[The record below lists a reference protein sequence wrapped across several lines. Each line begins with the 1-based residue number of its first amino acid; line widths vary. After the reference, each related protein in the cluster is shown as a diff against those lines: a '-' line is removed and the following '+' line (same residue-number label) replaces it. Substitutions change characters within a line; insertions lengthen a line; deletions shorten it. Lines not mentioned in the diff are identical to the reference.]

1 MQPNSEPTFIKIG
14 GLENAIEAQLI
25 GSILDQ
31 REIPHRIQSF
41 YDTAYDGLFQVQK
54 GWGALYAPA
63 AYKLEIRQVIDDV
76 RSNVFY
82 NDNDD

>member
-1 MQPNSEPTFIKIG
+1 MQPSSEPKFIKIS

-25 GSILDQ
+25 GSILVQ

-54 GWGALYAPA
+54 GWGILYAPA
-63 AYKLEIRQVIDDV
+63 AHKLEIRQVIDDV
-76 RSNVFY
+76 RSNSFY
-82 NDNDD
+82 NDNED

>member
-1 MQPNSEPTFIKIG
+1 MQPKTEPKFIKIG

-25 GSILDQ
+25 GSILGQ

-41 YDTAYDGLFQVQK
+41 YDTAYNGLFQVQK
-54 GWGALYAPA
+54 GWGMLYAPA

-76 RSNVFY
+76 RSKTFY
-82 NDNDD
+82 NDNED

>member
-1 MQPNSEPTFIKIG
+1 MPPNTEPKFIKID
-14 GLENAIEAQLI
+14 GLENSIEAQLI
-25 GSILDQ
+25 GSILGQ

-54 GWGALYAPA
+54 GWGVLYAPA

-76 RSNVFY
+76 RSKIFY
-82 NDNDD
+82 NDNED

>member
-1 MQPNSEPTFIKIG
+1 MQTHGEPKFIKIG

-25 GSILDQ
+25 GSILGQ

-41 YDTAYDGLFQVQK
+41 YDTAYNGLYQVQK
-54 GWGALYAPA
+54 GWGTLYAPA
-63 AYKLEIRQVIDDV
+63 TYKLEIRQVIDDV
-76 RSNVFY
+76 RSNVFF